1 VDETA
6 RPELGERF
14 GRAFDLAFELHRHQT
29 RKGSAIP
36 YIGHLMGVT
45 SIVIESGG
53 SEDEAIAALLH
64 DSAEDQGGYQTLD
77 RIRSEFGD
85 AVAGI
90 VEECSDHFGEPRPPW
105 RERKEAYIGRLEH
118 ASTGALRVSLA
129 DKVHNMRTILRDYR
143 TLGEPLWDRFN
154 AERDD
159 VLWYYGS
166 LAEVFSRRHPGPL
179 AVELAES
186 AVELER
192 LIDVN

>member
-1 VDETA
+1 VNETA
-6 RPELGERF
+6 TVVLGERF
-14 GRAFDLAFELHRHQT
+14 GRAFDLAFELHRRQT
-29 RKGSAIP
+29 RKGSEIP

-64 DSAEDQGGYQTLD
+64 DSAEDQGGHRTLE

-90 VEECSDHFGEPRPPW
+90 VEECSDHLGEPQPPW
-105 RERKEAYIGRLEH
+105 RERKEAYLERLEQ

-129 DKVHNMRTILRDYR
+129 DKVHNVRTILRDYR
-143 TLGEPLWDRFN
+143 ALGEPLWDRFN
-154 AERDD
+154 AERED
-159 VLWYYGS
+159 VLWYYSS

-179 AVELAES
+179 ATELAES

-192 LIDVN
+192 LMDAD